1 MNILIIQGGSNHDLP
16 SGEDTVILSD
26 WENLTKEHNVNIEYI
41 ENPKGALKKIFG
53 LVWSFDNYARLNFFL
68 DKYSPDV
75 VHFHT
80 VTPYLSLSVLY
91 AAKKFNEA
99 ETLFPQSEWAPKS
112 ALMAAYAYYTQDY
125 YSDTIAELERFIRVY
140 PLSKNLDYVYYLL
153 GISYYEQIVDEKKDL
168 QSIIKAKEYFK
179 IVSKNYPNTNYSLDA
194 EYKIDLVND
203 TLASKE
209 MYIGRYYFD
218 KKKWIPAI
226 NRFRTVI
233 DDYETTIYAQEAL
246 HRLVEV
252 HYILGL
258 KDEAKKYFIFTIAE
272 YRKCYYIPPTIYART
287 DEDGLF
293 IITHG

>member
-1 MNILIIQGGSNHDLP
+1 MNKFFLFIAFFAILISCSKEEIKESVIKEKSLDLQVLEAYQE
-16 SGEDTVILSD
+16 GVK
-26 WENLTKEHNVNIEYI
+26 NLET
-41 ENPKGALKKIFG
+41 G
-53 LVWSFDNYARLNFFL
+53 D
-68 DKYSPDV
+68 
-75 VHFHT
+75 
-80 VTPYLSLSVLY
+80 VLY

-258 KDEAKKYFIFTIAE
+258 KDEAKKYAKLLGYNYQSSKWYEKSYSVFDKE
-272 YRKCYYIPPTIYART
+272 YKENVKKRDKKRSKKNKTLKKIKSLFSL
-287 DEDGLF
+287 DG
-293 IITHG
+293 

>member
-1 MNILIIQGGSNHDLP
+1 MNKFFLFIAFFVILISCSKEEIKESVIKEKSLDLQVLEAYQE
-16 SGEDTVILSD
+16 GV
-26 WENLTKEHNVNIEYI
+26 K
-41 ENPKGALKKIFG
+41 
-53 LVWSFDNYARLNFFL
+53 
-68 DKYSPDV
+68 
-75 VHFHT
+75 
-80 VTPYLSLSVLY
+80 SLETGDVLY

-233 DDYETTIYAQEAL
+233 DDYETTIYAKEAL
-246 HRLVEV
+246 HRLVEI

-258 KDEAKKYFIFTIAE
+258 KYEAKKYAKLLGYNYQSSKWYEKSYSVFDRE
-272 YRKCYYIPPTIYART
+272 YKENVKKRDKKRSKKNKTLKKIKSLFSL
-287 DEDGLF
+287 DG
-293 IITHG
+293 